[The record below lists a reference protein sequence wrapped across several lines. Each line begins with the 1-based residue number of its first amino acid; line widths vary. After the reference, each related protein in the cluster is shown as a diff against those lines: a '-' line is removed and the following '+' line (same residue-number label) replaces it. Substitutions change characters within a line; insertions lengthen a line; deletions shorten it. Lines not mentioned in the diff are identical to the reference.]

1 MNNINH
7 DGNQNQCFGE
17 LTVFLE
23 SMAKMLVKSPD
34 AVEVKTAEGQ
44 GFIAFEVLCKETD
57 AGGLIGIRG
66 KNAEAIR
73 TILMAAGS
81 LRGVRTHLQ
90 IISRH
95 HGNRNHAMPAR

>member
-1 MNNINH
+1 MENANNEN
-7 DGNQNQCFGE
+7 GQNQCFGE
-17 LTVFLE
+17 LTGFLE
-23 SMAKMLVKSPD
+23 SMARMLVKSPGE
-34 AVEVKTAEGQ
+34 VEVKTAKGQ

-95 HGNRNHAMPAR
+95 GPRNNAMQQR

>member
-1 MNNINH
+1 MDNANQEENN
-7 DGNQNQCFGE
+7 NQYFGE

-23 SMAKMLVKSPD
+23 SMARMLVKSPE
-34 AVEVKTAEGQ
+34 AIEVKTAKGQ

-81 LRGVRTHLQ
+81 MRGVRTHLQ

-95 HGNRNHAMPAR
+95 GPRNHAMPAR

>member
-1 MNNINH
+1 MEQTNAEDNH
-7 DGNQNQCFGE
+7 SQCFGE

-23 SMAKMLVKSPD
+23 SMARMLVKSPE
-34 AVEVKTAEGQ
+34 AVEVKTAKGQ
-44 GFIAFEVLCKETD
+44 GFIAFEVMCKETD

-95 HGNRNHAMPAR
+95 GPRNNAMPTR

>member
-1 MNNINH
+1 MDSTAPIEIH
-7 DGNQNQCFGE
+7 NQSFSD

-23 SMAKMLVKSPD
+23 SIARMLVKTPD
-34 AVEVKTAEGQ
+34 AVEVRSAKGQ
-44 GFIAFEVLCKETD
+44 GFIAFEVLCKEND
-57 AGGLIGIRG
+57 AGGLIGVRG

-81 LRGVRTHLQ
+81 LRGIRTHLQ

-95 HGNRNHAMPAR
+95 GPRTNAMQPRQ